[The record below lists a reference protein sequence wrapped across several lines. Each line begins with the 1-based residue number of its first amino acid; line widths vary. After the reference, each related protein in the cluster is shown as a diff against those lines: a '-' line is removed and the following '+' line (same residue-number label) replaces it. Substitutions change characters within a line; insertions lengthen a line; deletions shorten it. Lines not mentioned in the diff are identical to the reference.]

1 MSLKSFSRTRIA
13 MAALAVV
20 AVTGFGALVAMRLE
34 THPAAAAEAPSAPE
48 VDVAAVIQRT
58 VTDWQSYSGRLEAVE
73 KVDIRPQVSGT
84 IVSVNFRDGALVK
97 KGDTLF
103 VIDPRPYQAAVDQ
116 AAAQLAAAQARTGY
130 AQSDWE
136 RAQRL
141 IADNAIAKRDY
152 DEKQNAAREASANLK
167 AAQAALE
174 AAQINLGYTRIVAPV
189 SGRVSRAEITV
200 GNVVSAGAGAA
211 PLTTLVSVSPIYAG
225 FDADEQTYLDYISRM
240 KDGSA
245 MPVELGLANES
256 GYSRKGTIESVDNRL
271 NTSSGTIRVRARFD
285 NADGTLVPGLY
296 ARIKVSGSA
305 PHPALLVDDTAI
317 GTDQDKKFVYVLDK
331 GDHVTYRPVQIG
343 GQQGNLR
350 VIAGGLQ
357 QGERVVVNGAQRVR
371 PGEAVRARTVPMN
384 GDPEGD
390 AASSLARTHDADP
403 LAAALQ
409 VTPQVDSQ
417 VVPQGASAA
426 KPAQP
431 VATAAKETPAQTP
444 AQTPT
449 RTKDSKTS

>member
-1 MSLKSFSRTRIA
+1 MSLNSIPRTRI
-13 MAALAVV
+13 ALAVV
-20 AVTGFGALVAMRLE
+20 AVLAIAGFGSLVAMRLDA
-34 THPAAAAEAPSAPE
+34 HPAVAAEAPPAPE
-48 VDVAAVIQRT
+48 VDVAAVVSRT
-58 VTDWQSYSGRLEAVE
+58 ITDWQSYSGRMAAVE
-73 KVDIRPQVSGT
+73 KVEIRPQVSGT

-116 AAAQLAAAQARTGY
+116 AAAQVAGAQARTGY

-141 IADNAIAKRDY
+141 IGDNAIAKRDY
-152 DEKQNAAREASANLK
+152 DEKQNSAREASANLK

-189 SGRVSRAEITV
+189 AGRVSRAEITV
-200 GNVVSAGAGAA
+200 GNVVSAGASAA
-211 PLTTLVSVSPIYAG
+211 PLTTLVSVSPIYAE

-240 KDGSA
+240 KEGSKV
-245 MPVELGLANES
+245 PVELGLANES

-271 NTSSGTIRVRARFD
+271 DTSSGTIRVRARFD
-285 NADGTLVPGLY
+285 NDDGALVPGLY

-305 PHPALLVDDTAI
+305 PHPALLVDDAAI

-357 QGERVVVNGAQRVR
+357 TGERVVVNGTQRVR
-371 PGEAVRARTVPMN
+371 PGEVVRAHMVPMN
-384 GDPEGD
+384 GAPDGD
-390 AASSLARTHDADP
+390 AASALAQTRDADA
-403 LAAALQ
+403 LAAA
-409 VTPQVDSQ
+409 
-417 VVPQGASAA
+417 PQGGSSA
-426 KPAQP
+426 KPAP
-431 VATAAKETPAQTP
+431 RAAAAKEARSGAKP
-444 AQTPT
+444 
-449 RTKDSKTS
+449 SKTS

>member
-1 MSLKSFSRTRIA
+1 MSLNSHSRKRIV
-13 MAALAVV
+13 LAVAAVLVV
-20 AVTGFGALVAMRLE
+20 AGFGSLVAMRLDS
-34 THPAAAAEAPSAPE
+34 HPAVAAEAPPAPE
-48 VDVAAVIQRT
+48 VDVAAVLKRN
-58 VTDWQSYSGRLEAVE
+58 VTDWQTYSGRMAAVE
-73 KVDIRPQVSGT
+73 KVEVRPQVSGT

-116 AAAQLAAAQARTGY
+116 AAAQVAAAQARTGY

-200 GNVVSAGAGAA
+200 GNVVSAGASAP
-211 PLTTLVSVSPIYAG
+211 PLTTLVSVSPIYAE

-240 KDGSA
+240 KDGSKV
-245 MPVELGLANES
+245 PVDLGLANET
-256 GYSRKGTIESVDNRL
+256 GYSRTGTIESVDNRL
-271 NTSSGTIRVRARFD
+271 DTTSGTIRVRARFD
-285 NADGTLVPGLY
+285 NADGALVPGLY
-296 ARIKVSGSA
+296 ARIKVRGSA
-305 PHPALLVDDTAI
+305 PHPALLVDEAAI
-317 GTDQDKKFVYVLDK
+317 GTDQDKKFVYVVDGTGK
-331 GDHVTYRPVQIG
+331 VAYRTVQIG

-357 QGERVVVNGAQRVR
+357 AGDHVIVNGTQRVR
-371 PGEAVRARTVPMN
+371 PGEAVRSHMVPMN
-384 GDPEGD
+384 GDPDGD
-390 AASSLARTHDADP
+390 AASALAN
-403 LAAALQ
+403 
-409 VTPQVDSQ
+409 
-417 VVPQGASAA
+417 SA
-426 KPAQP
+426 
-431 VATAAKETPAQTP
+431 
-444 AQTPT
+444 
-449 RTKDSKTS
+449 SKTATTAKTS